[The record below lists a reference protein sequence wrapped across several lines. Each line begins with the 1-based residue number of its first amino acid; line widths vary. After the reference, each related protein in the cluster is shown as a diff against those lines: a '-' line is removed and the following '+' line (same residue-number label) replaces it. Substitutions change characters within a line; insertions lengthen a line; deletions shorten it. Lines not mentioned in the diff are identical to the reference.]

1 MEAAAATAKKAVNS
15 AAMESEKA
23 TSKKGE
29 RDKFGYLPIPAI
41 EATDHWEEIEEL
53 LMEASADGLTKLHK
67 LVHSV
72 MKQRNLE
79 IPIIGGK

>member
-1 MEAAAATAKKAVNS
+1 MFFKI
-15 AAMESEKA
+15 
-23 TSKKGE
+23 
-29 RDKFGYLPIPAI
+29 L
-41 EATDHWEEIEEL
+41 WEEIEEL

-79 IPIIGGK
+79 IPIIDGK